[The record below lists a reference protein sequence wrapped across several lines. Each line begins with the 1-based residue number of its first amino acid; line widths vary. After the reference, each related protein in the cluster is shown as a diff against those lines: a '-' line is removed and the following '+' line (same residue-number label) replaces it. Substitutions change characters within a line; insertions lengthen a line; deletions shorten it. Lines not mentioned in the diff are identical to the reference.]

1 MRTMFALYWIFI
13 VGVIALYFTIGLT
26 HS

>member
-1 MRTMFALYWIFI
+1 MFALYWIFI